1 MKSYDPNGC
10 CPKCGYS
17 RLTTR
22 FYAAIGTLDVEHI
35 RRSCDRCRHEFR
47 EAPLDAPPTAPTP
60 AAAVTRDAAVAADNS
75 DREQIERLNTA
86 AHAGVTSFPVGPG
99 GMNLRD

>member
-1 MKSYDPNGC
+1 MKTYDPHGS

-22 FYAAIGTLDVEHI
+22 YYAAIGTLDVEHI
-35 RRSCDRCRHEFR
+35 RRSCDRCRYEFR
-47 EAPLDAPPTAPTP
+47 EAPLDAGKKIPPP
-60 AAAVTRDAAVAADNS
+60 AVEGTRDAAVAADNL

-86 AHAGVTSFPVGPG
+86 AHAGVPRFPVGPG
-99 GMNLRD
+99 GLNLRD

>member
-1 MKSYDPNGC
+1 MKPYDSTSS
-10 CPKCGYS
+10 CPKCGHT

-35 RRSCDRCRHEFR
+35 RRSCDRCRYEFR
-47 EAPLDAPPTAPTP
+47 EAPLDAAEQ
-60 AAAVTRDAAVAADNS
+60 ANADNC

-86 AHAGVTSFPVGPG
+86 AHAGVTRFPIGPG